1 MGYVKTVKATRAQ
14 YASLLQSG
22 TVDPDTLYYVNEGNG
37 WDSQSLD
44 TEGDIYLGAKP
55 LTAKPTNPMDNTSG
69 VFPVIVGSQGNTS
82 DAWAATLD
90 GLTSYYEGLKVVVY
104 NNTGAASATSLTL
117 NLNSLGARRVYR
129 YGTTAI
135 SAIPS
140 AAVALLTYMGT
151 SASGK
156 WVMDNYVN
164 STYDLAVNYMKL
176 FGIRRSS
183 VGVHAGSLF
192 AFTVDGKVS
201 SFKTTATGS
210 NVTTQW
216 FRLGL
221 PVFHSPDAMTAN
233 TTSSA
238 TLTIRISDADV
249 DIRNSMCSYNYRR
262 FHSGR
267 QTDLYMAVEVDAAN
281 GRYRPIKLTNTS
293 NDYQS
298 GAAASYADHI
308 VTDLELAQGQC
319 YLYLGAR
326 YSSGTSYYIAM
337 LAADNP
343 LYYYDG
349 NNLIP
354 FDIWRGNALT
364 SAIGTLAKPLAVQE
378 TADWVQYDQTN
389 QRGWIEAAGIYFDI
403 GNVTGAEFNLGNFQ
417 ADDRFEISVELTV
430 ANIDVSSS
438 QILFGVDLMVKKEG
452 VIDVVEHLASTMV
465 SIPAAAEK
473 PQYASASLNILRQ
486 LKTGDVNNQLFL
498 RIEAKEVSTQ
508 SGKTVRFY
516 NCVQDFLGIE
526 HQHAS
531 SYKIKVWRC
540 KVLSSL
546 K

>member
-44 TEGDIYLGAKP
+44 TGGDIYLGTKL
-55 LTAKPTNPMDNTSG
+55 LTAKPANPMDNPGG
-69 VFPVIVGSQGNTS
+69 VFFVAVGSQGNTAS
-82 DAWAATLD
+82 AWAATLV
-90 GLTSYYEGLKVVVY
+90 GLTGYYDGLKVVVC
-104 NNTGAASATSLTL
+104 NNTGSDSDTSLTL
-117 NLNSLGARRVYR
+117 DINSLGARSVYR

-135 SAIPS
+135 SAIPDAS
-140 AAVALLTYMGT
+140 CTLLTYVGT
-151 SASGK
+151 SSSGK
-156 WVMDNYVN
+156 WIMDNYVN
-164 STYDLAVNYMKL
+164 STYDLVVNYMKL

-183 VGVHAGSLF
+183 VGIHAGSLF
-192 AFTVDGKVS
+192 AFTADGKMS

-221 PVFHSPDAMTAN
+221 PVFHSPNAMTAN
-233 TTSSA
+233 TTSNS
-238 TLTIRISDADV
+238 TLTIRISAADV

-262 FHSGR
+262 FHNGR

-281 GRYRPIKLTNTS
+281 GCYRPIKLTNTS
-293 NDYQS
+293 SDYQS

-326 YSSGTSYYIAM
+326 YSSGTTYYTTM

-354 FDIWRGNALT
+354 FDIWRANELST
-364 SAIGTLAKPLAVQE
+364 AIDTLAKPLAVQE
-378 TADWVQYDQTN
+378 TADWVQYDQIN
-389 QRGWIEAAGIYFDI
+389 QRGWYAGGGIYFDI
-403 GNVTGAEFNLGNFQ
+403 GSGANDEFNLGSFQ
-417 ADDRFEISVELTV
+417 PGDRFELSVGLTV
-430 ANIDVSSS
+430 ANVDDVTYS
-438 QILFGVDLMVKKEG
+438 QILFKVDLMETKEG
-452 VIDVVEHLASTMV
+452 VADVVEHLASTM
-465 SIPAAAEK
+465 SSLPAVVDKA
-473 PQYASASLNILRQ
+473 QYASASLNILRH
-486 LKTGDVNNQLFL
+486 LTADDVSHQRYL

-508 SGKTVRFY
+508 LGRTVRFY
-516 NCVQDFLGIE
+516 NCVEDFFGVVE
-526 HQHAS
+526 YQHAS
-531 SYKIKVWRC
+531 SYTIKVWRTG
-540 KVLSSL
+540 S
-546 K
+546 

>member
-1 MGYVKTVKATRAQ
+1 MGYVKTVKTTRAQ

-69 VFPVIVGSQGNTS
+69 VFPVIVGRQGNTS

-140 AAVALLTYMGT
+140 AAVALLTYVGT

-326 YSSGTSYYIAM
+326 YSSGTSFYIAM